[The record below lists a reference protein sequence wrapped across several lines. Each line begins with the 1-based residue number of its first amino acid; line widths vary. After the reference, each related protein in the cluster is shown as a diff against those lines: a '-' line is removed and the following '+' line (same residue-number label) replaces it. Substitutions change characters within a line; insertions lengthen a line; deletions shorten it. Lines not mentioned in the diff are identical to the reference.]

1 MLNYETL
8 LSNYDDKLTLM
19 QWLKKVED
27 ALKDASAVS
36 FDVANLGNATFKF
49 KIVFEDGSEIESD
62 PLVINQGDSVAS
74 AAIVNGDL
82 ILTLT
87 NGDTIDAGSMFD
99 GNVNITG
106 TLDVGNDVNING
118 DVAVTG
124 DVSVTGE
131 VSSATASVSGV
142 ASVGSLS
149 AGSATISGNA
159 SVGGNLPVVGTISG
173 GGVQTDGY
181 VEPSTASRRFDGN
194 FSVALSGTAPTEQG
208 FSIGYT
214 HARVSNGKLSN
225 VVVVKLTATSTAQS
239 NYFYIGNVSVTL
251 PTAIANSLVVA
262 EGNTI
267 TTKSIPMYYFVS
279 GDATLVGT
287 LYFRADKYD
296 NVLLYN
302 IYYRSSTQLGEGKT
316 IAVRLEDNY
325 IL

>member
-36 FDVANLGNATFKF
+36 FDAVNLGNATFKF

-62 PLVINQGDSVAS
+62 PLIINKGDSVAS

-87 NGDTIDAGSMFD
+87 NGDTIDAGNMFD

-106 TLDVGNDVNING
+106 TLDVGNDVDING

-131 VSSATASVSGV
+131 VASATASISG
-142 ASVGSLS
+142 GIS

-159 SVGGNLPVVGTISG
+159 SVGGDVTATGDVNADGVYGNEIVENMSGYSFSSTATNLNIAYAGVVKNGNKITFAVSGTITKSTTFSTELG
-173 GGVQTDGY
+173 TFVA
-181 VEPSTASRRFDGN
+181 PSTILA
-194 FSVALSGTAPTEQG
+194 
-208 FSIGYT
+208 
-214 HARVSNGKLSN
+214 KLYN
-225 VVVVKLTATSTAQS
+225 
-239 NYFYIGNVSVTL
+239 
-251 PTAIANSLVVA
+251 
-262 EGNTI
+262 
-267 TTKSIPMYYFVS
+267 
-279 GDATLVGT
+279 
-287 LYFRADKYD
+287 
-296 NVLLYN
+296 NVLGDLSEKGLYV
-302 IYYRSSTQLGEGKT
+302 SSSKFALGVNLATTTQKTTTQLRVYIYATDSLTDSTDYAFRYEET
-316 IAVRLEDNY
+316 FLLSDN
-325 IL
+325 LAA